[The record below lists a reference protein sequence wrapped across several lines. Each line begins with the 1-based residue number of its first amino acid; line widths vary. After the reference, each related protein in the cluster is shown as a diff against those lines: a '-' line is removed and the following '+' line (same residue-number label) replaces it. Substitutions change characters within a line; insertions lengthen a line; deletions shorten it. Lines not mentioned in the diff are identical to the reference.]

1 MTKSAPG
8 GTHAQYD
15 VIWQEFSFVG
25 IISRKWLG
33 LGLGF
38 RPRVRVQKWDL
49 WVSITLGA
57 HPHLLHRSATLVSD
71 LHIRITRW

>member
-33 LGLGF
+33 LGLG
-38 RPRVRVQKWDL
+38 
-49 WVSITLGA
+49 LGLGYINGIYGFQL
-57 HPHLLHRSATLVSD
+57 P
-71 LHIRITRW
+71 